1 MAVDSLPD
9 AVLVATPQGKVELAN
24 GAARRIFGV
33 AELDG
38 LDGIAGGILEEM
50 VRDAVRTGQ
59 PVEPKSYASAVQVF
73 DGGEKFFL
81 PKALPIL
88 DATGTVAGVTVVS
101 PAAGVTT

>member
-38 LDGIAGGILEEM
+38 IDGIAGGILEEM
-50 VRDAVRTGQ
+50 VR
-59 PVEPKSYASAVQVF
+59 
-73 DGGEKFFL
+73 
-81 PKALPIL
+81 
-88 DATGTVAGVTVVS
+88 
-101 PAAGVTT
+101 